1 MTKIALAIVGFC
13 IGVVLMPLLP
23 FAMAALAWYEFD
35 KGEYGDE
42 PQ

>member
-1 MTKIALAIVGFC
+1 MKVALVIVGFC

-42 PQ
+42 